1 MFQIVSSV
9 RESTFQ
15 FHHNLYYLKNGL
27 SNGEIHF
34 QGVLQYYEPAAFVY
48 DNKRRVYDFTRTAQ
62 ADVRDDM
69 ARRLRDWLPGLQNA
83 QSREF
88 FDYLFDY
95 HHYMEY
101 LKEVGNQRAES
112 MHLLIFREPD
122 DENQGYVALVKF
134 NCTSKRHSNIK
145 YTVNAT
151 LTCELFSYF
160 ELQEGRLDQLVDQ
173 LVREVENLRLAQRV
187 TLDSATKTE

>member
-1 MFQIVSSV
+1 MFHIVSSV

-48 DNKRRVYDFTRTAQ
+48 DNKKRVYDFTRTAQ

-69 ARRLRDWLPGLQNA
+69 ARRLRDWLPGLQMA

-101 LKEVGNQRAES
+101 LKEVGNQRAKS

-122 DENQGYVALVKF
+122 DVNQGYVALVKF
-134 NCTSKRHSNIK
+134 NCTSKRRSNIL
-145 YTVNAT
+145 YTVNAA

-160 ELQEGRLDQLVDQ
+160 ELQEGSLDQ
-173 LVREVENLRLAQRV
+173 LVREVENLRLAHIDFRQCTV
-187 TLDSATKTE
+187 NSAL